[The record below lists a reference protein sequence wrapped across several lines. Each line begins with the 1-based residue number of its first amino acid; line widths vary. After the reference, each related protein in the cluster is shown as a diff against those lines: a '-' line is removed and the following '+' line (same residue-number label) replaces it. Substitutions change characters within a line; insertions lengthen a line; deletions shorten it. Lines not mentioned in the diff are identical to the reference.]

1 MFFQKAIDTISQT
14 GTEPSPD
21 QEYAVY
27 YGKGNTAF
35 NMGRFNEAERD
46 FFQARDLARKMGD
59 QNKEAE
65 SLSMAAW
72 TLALGKKYEES
83 INIYREAIDFGR
95 HIGSPVIEGRNLIGL
110 GTITLALGDMQG
122 KGYVEKAV
130 NIGKKINNPL
140 ILTLALS
147 FRALQFPQSGIP
159 DDEALGYCS
168 KIIPMLKA
176 VQNARACVFVYLT
189 LAYAQACQGHYLNSL
204 ATFKEG
210 LKFAEETGEALNR
223 AKILNWIGWVYSDLG
238 WVSEAKKFNEQS
250 YDATLKIGSG
260 AEEAEANAVVNLA
273 ENAVVEKNYEQAQR
287 YLEDLLTKAETDPG
301 YLWGKVRWE
310 VRLLCSLG
318 EICLHKNE
326 TDEALN
332 YAEMAF
338 KVAEK
343 TLNKRGIIRVNRLM
357 GEIYLTRGELSN
369 AEEKLKRALVLAK
382 EVGNPPHLWKTDF
395 ALGQLKEAQGL
406 HQEARRNYEEALNV
420 TQRLSWTLQDK
431 KLRDIFL
438 DSDHV
443 TRIRD
448 SLSRL

>member
-1 MFFQKAIDTISQT
+1 
-14 GTEPSPD
+14 
-21 QEYAVY
+21 
-27 YGKGNTAF
+27 
-35 NMGRFNEAERD
+35 
-46 FFQARDLARKMGD
+46 
-59 QNKEAE
+59 
-65 SLSMAAW
+65 
-72 TLALGKKYEES
+72 
-83 INIYREAIDFGR
+83 
-95 HIGSPVIEGRNLIGL
+95 
-110 GTITLALGDMQG
+110 
-122 KGYVEKAV
+122 
-130 NIGKKINNPL
+130 
-140 ILTLALS
+140 
-147 FRALQFPQSGIP
+147 
-159 DDEALGYCS
+159 
-168 KIIPMLKA
+168 
-176 VQNARACVFVYLT
+176 
-189 LAYAQACQGHYLNSL
+189 
-204 ATFKEG
+204 
-210 LKFAEETGEALNR
+210 
-223 AKILNWIGWVYSDLG
+223 
-238 WVSEAKKFNEQS
+238 NEQS

-273 ENAVVEKNYEQAQR
+273 ENAIVEKNYEQAQR

-406 HQEARRNYEEALNV
+406 QQEAQRNYKEALNV